1 MDNNNQ
7 IEEPRSIRVANIPPR
22 CDVEVRN
29 EEKNAI
35 DFEKLFRSW
44 ITQRALCVNRNTLE
58 AQFITRNSGS
68 LVLDLKDDYESEH
81 ADEDQDNIAFNDR
94 MWHAIE
100 KRLDNLDEETK
111 SKYFADHLPDDLNPE
126 EWILLPQFNHAFR
139 AFRFIEEQD
148 NLETSMEI
156 EFPNVL
162 DIMFECDLDDE
173 FEEQQRQVLADFCK
187 QNGLRYIDSSKAYM
201 GFPVG
206 LFPFSPGGNACI

>member
-7 IEEPRSIRVANIPPR
+7 IEEPRLIRVANIPPR

-68 LVLDLKDDYESEH
+68 LVFDLTDDYKLEH
-81 ADEDQDNIAFNDR
+81 ADENQDDIAFNTR
-94 MWHAIE
+94 MWDAIR
-100 KRLDNLDEETK
+100 KRLRNLDEETK
-111 SKYFADHLPDDLNPE
+111 SKYLADHLPDDLNPE
-126 EWILLPQFNHAFR
+126 EWVLLQFDHTDR
-139 AFRFIEEQD
+139 AFRFIQEKE
-148 NLETSMEI
+148 NLETTMEI

-162 DIMFECDLDDE
+162 EIMFECDLDDE
-173 FEEQQRQVLADFCK
+173 FEGQQRQVLADFCK
-187 QNGLRYIDSSKAYM
+187 QNGLRYIDSSKA
-201 GFPVG
+201 
-206 LFPFSPGGNACI
+206 